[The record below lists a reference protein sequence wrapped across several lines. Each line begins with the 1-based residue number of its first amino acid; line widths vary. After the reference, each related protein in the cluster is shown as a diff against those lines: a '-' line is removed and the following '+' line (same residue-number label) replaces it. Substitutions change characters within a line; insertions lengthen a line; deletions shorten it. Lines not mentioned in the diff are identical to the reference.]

1 MFSGNKKHDDYY
13 IIPIGSSHAD
23 ECASISSSSTSG
35 RHRRTSNSIRNDG
48 SALYRSFFF
57 SMAENAESPARIYP
71 DLKKLQNGGSNDEPP
86 KIPSQKEKQG
96 PPPEYVEPN
105 APPEGTV
112 NERPAVIGTD
122 DMSVEGMN
130 TIQKKDPKDDAVT
143 GQYNNNKHW
152 FYRFS
157 KRKIYVLN
165 SIAVF
170 LHFILLVS
178 IGISTQ
184 GKSAKFWRL
193 KQDRTY
199 ASPASRAGTKPFV
212 QVCQCHHSMQQKYK
226 HTDVLCT
233 VT

>member
-23 ECASISSSSTSG
+23 EYASISSSSTSG

-48 SALYRSFFF
+48 SALYRSFFLGA
-57 SMAENAESPARIYP
+57 AENGESPPTLYP
-71 DLKKLQNGGSNDEPP
+71 DLKNFQNGNSNGEPP
-86 KIPSQKEKQG
+86 EIPQKEKKRPL
-96 PPPEYVEPN
+96 PPAYEESD
-105 APPEGTV
+105 APPEGAV
-112 NERPAVIGTD
+112 NGTPAVAGRD
-122 DMSVEGMN
+122 VMSVEGM
-130 TIQKKDPKDDAVT
+130 TSITQKKDLRDDGVT
-143 GQYNNNKHW
+143 GQYNNNKNW
-152 FYRFS
+152 FFRFS

-184 GKSAKFWRL
+184 GKSAKLWRL

-212 QVCQCHHSMQQKYK
+212 QVCQCHHSMQHINTKIQT
-226 HTDVLCT
+226 H
-233 VT
+233 

>member
-48 SALYRSFFF
+48 SALYRSFFLGV
-57 SMAENAESPARIYP
+57 ADNGESST
-71 DLKKLQNGGSNDEPP
+71 DQKKLQNNDGNDQSLEKSKNPP
-86 KIPSQKEKQG
+86 INPAFVGQ
-96 PPPEYVEPN
+96 PN
-105 APPEGTV
+105 APSYTV
-112 NERPAVIGTD
+112 DERPAVAGTD
-122 DMSVEGMN
+122 DMSVEGM
-130 TIQKKDPKDDAVT
+130 TSITQKKDPKDDGVT

-212 QVCQCHHSMQQKYK
+212 QVCQCHHSMQHINTKIQT
-226 HTDVLCT
+226 H
-233 VT
+233 

>member
-48 SALYRSFFF
+48 SALYRSFFLGAADNF
-57 SMAENAESPARIYP
+57 ESST
-71 DLKKLQNGGSNDEPP
+71 DQKKLQNNDGDDQSLEKSKNPP
-86 KIPSQKEKQG
+86 MNPAFSGQPS
-96 PPPEYVEPN
+96 
-105 APPEGTV
+105 APSYTV
-112 NERPAVIGTD
+112 DERPAVAGTD
-122 DMSVEGMN
+122 DMSVEGM
-130 TIQKKDPKDDAVT
+130 TSITQKKDPKDDGVT

-212 QVCQCHHSMQQKYK
+212 QVCQWHHSMQHINTKIQT
-226 HTDVLCT
+226 H
-233 VT
+233 